1 MGKGYKNLRLNREE
15 IIDSVKSFFASKS
28 ELEAKVADVFEEKN
42 SENGQNRCIVNTNQG
57 EFFLD
62 VFFKKDGKTTLM
74 SNGGDSKFLTL
85 KEKLCDYI
93 VENCKNNENQASS
106 QVPWFT
112 AKKLTYEEVK
122 SVVELIKES
131 KFYKEELPHSE
142 GNGFPLW
149 KFRGV
154 QNESLTITY
163 YNKNNDGNGKLL
175 LQGKPE
181 LLFLES
187 IEIIT
192 QLFDT
197 DEISTKLNES
207 GFFESQI
214 DDSIIQN
221 DIFKLMPNSFDKLPS
236 DQLRKTVK
244 QALIFKNFKSNWV
257 DYTVYTF
264 NAYRALEGHLR
275 WILSELG
282 IDCLT
287 KLDSKGKPMPTSF
300 YMFDKVSSEGA
311 YSYILQSCY
320 HVNVESKYLTK
331 KEQFLTYIGELY
343 QILSDERN
351 SYFHWKKFEP
361 GLSLDETALIEDEVT
376 ARAIIAEC
384 LTKIE
389 EYYKLFY

>member
-1 MGKGYKNLRLNREE
+1 MAQQYKNLQMDREK
-15 IIDSVKSFFASKS
+15 IIASIKNFFDSKS
-28 ELEAKVADVFEEKN
+28 NLEARVSDNFKEL
-42 SENGQNRCIVNTNQG
+42 SETQKRCEVRTNQG
-57 EFFLD
+57 VFYLD
-62 VFFKKDGKTTLM
+62 VYFKKDGKTTLM
-74 SNGGDSKFLTL
+74 SSGGDSKFLQL
-85 KEKLCDYI
+85 KVELCDYI
-93 VENCKNNENQASS
+93 VETCNSNKS
-106 QVPWFT
+106 QQITQEPWFT
-112 AKKLTYEEVK
+112 AKKLTYEEVE

-131 KFYKEELPHSE
+131 KFYKEELSHSE

-275 WILSELG
+275 WLLQELN
-282 IDCLT
+282 IDWANKVNSNG
-287 KLDSKGKPMPTSF
+287 KLMPTSF
-300 YMFDKVSSEGA
+300 YMFDKISNGHTDIYVLQFA
-311 YSYILQSCY
+311 YHQ
-320 HVNVESKYLTK
+320 NVIDKYQAQKDT
-331 KEQFLTYIGELY
+331 FLVYIGNVY

-361 GLSLDETALIEDEVT
+361 GLSLDETALIEDEAT
-376 ARAIIAEC
+376 ARDIIVKC
-384 LTKIE
+384 LTIIE
-389 EYYKLFY
+389 EYYKIFY

>member
-1 MGKGYKNLRLNREE
+1 MAQQYKNLQMDREK
-15 IIDSVKSFFASKS
+15 IIASIKNFFDSKS
-28 ELEAKVADVFEEKN
+28 NLEARVSDNFKEL
-42 SENGQNRCIVNTNQG
+42 SETQKRCEVRTNQG
-57 EFFLD
+57 VFYLD
-62 VFFKKDGKTTLM
+62 VYFKKDGKTTLM
-74 SNGGDSKFLTL
+74 SSGGDRKFLQL
-85 KEKLCDYI
+85 KVELCDYI
-93 VENCKNNENQASS
+93 VETCNSNKS
-106 QVPWFT
+106 QQITQEPWFT
-112 AKKLTYEEVK
+112 AKKLTYEEVE

-131 KFYKEELPHSE
+131 KFYKEELSHSE

-275 WILSELG
+275 WLLQELN
-282 IDCLT
+282 IDWANKVNSNG
-287 KLDSKGKPMPTSF
+287 KLMPTSF
-300 YMFDKVSSEGA
+300 YMFDKISNGHTDIYVLQFA
-311 YSYILQSCY
+311 YHQ
-320 HVNVESKYLTK
+320 NVIDKYQAQKDT
-331 KEQFLTYIGELY
+331 FLVYIGNVY

-361 GLSLDETALIEDEVT
+361 GLSLDETALIEDEAT
-376 ARAIIAEC
+376 ARDIIVKC

-389 EYYKLFY
+389 EYYKIFY

>member
-1 MGKGYKNLRLNREE
+1 MAQQYKNLQMDREK
-15 IIDSVKSFFASKS
+15 IIASIKNFFDSKS
-28 ELEAKVADVFEEKN
+28 NLEARVSDNFKEL
-42 SENGQNRCIVNTNQG
+42 SETQKRCEVRTNQG
-57 EFFLD
+57 VFYLD
-62 VFFKKDGKTTLM
+62 VYFKKDGKTTLM
-74 SNGGDSKFLTL
+74 SSGGDSKFLQL
-85 KEKLCDYI
+85 KVELCDYI
-93 VENCKNNENQASS
+93 VETCNSNKS
-106 QVPWFT
+106 QQITQEPWFT
-112 AKKLTYEEVK
+112 AKKLTYEEVE

-131 KFYKEELPHSE
+131 KFYKEELSHSE

-244 QALIFKNFKSNWV
+244 QALIFTNFKSNWV

-275 WILSELG
+275 WLLQELN
-282 IDCLT
+282 IDWANKVNSNG
-287 KLDSKGKPMPTSF
+287 KLMPTSF
-300 YMFDKVSSEGA
+300 YMFDKISNGHTDIYVLQFA
-311 YSYILQSCY
+311 YHQ
-320 HVNVESKYLTK
+320 NVIDKYQAQKDT
-331 KEQFLTYIGELY
+331 FLVYIGNVY

-361 GLSLDETALIEDEVT
+361 GLSLDETALIEDEAT
-376 ARAIIAEC
+376 ARDIIVKC
-384 LTKIE
+384 LTIIE
-389 EYYKLFY
+389 EYYKIFY

>member
-1 MGKGYKNLRLNREE
+1 MGKGYKNLKLNREK
-15 IIDSVKSFFASKS
+15 IIDSVKSFFASKN
-28 ELEAKVADVFEEKN
+28 ELEAKVVDFFAEIN
-42 SENGQNRCIVNTNQG
+42 SINGQNRCIVNTNQG

-85 KEKLCDYI
+85 KEELCDYI
-93 VENCKNNENQASS
+93 VENCKNDENQASS

-112 AKKLTYEEVK
+112 AENLTNED
-122 SVVELIKES
+122 VETVISLIEDS
-131 KFYKEELPHSE
+131 EYYKEELSNSTR
-142 GNGFPLW
+142 NGYPAWTL
-149 KFRGV
+149 RGV
-154 QNESLTITY
+154 QGESLTITY

-187 IEIIT
+187 IEIII

-197 DEISTKLNES
+197 DEISTRLNES

-214 DDSIIQN
+214 DDSIIQD
-221 DIFKLMPNSFDKLPS
+221 DIFKLMPNSFNKLPS
-236 DQLRKTVK
+236 DKLKKTVK

-282 IDCLT
+282 IDGLT

-300 YMFDKVSSEGA
+300 YMFDKVSSKDA
-311 YSYILQSCY
+311 YSYVLQSCY
-320 HVNVESKYLTK
+320 HVNVESKYQTK
-331 KEQFLTYIGELY
+331 KGQFLTYIGELY

-351 SYFHWKKFEP
+351 SYFHWEKFSQ
-361 GLSLDETALIEDEVT
+361 GISLDETSFIEDEVT
-376 ARAIIAEC
+376 ARDIIIKC
-384 LTKIE
+384 LTQIE
-389 EYYKLFY
+389 KYYRIFY

>member
-28 ELEAKVADVFEEKN
+28 ELEAKVVDIFEEKN

-74 SNGGDSKFLTL
+74 SNGGDGKFLTL

-207 GFFESQI
+207 GFFKSQI

-236 DQLRKTVK
+236 DQLKKTVK
-244 QALIFKNFKSNWV
+244 QALIFKNFKSNFE

-264 NAYRALEGHLR
+264 PAYRALEGHLR
-275 WILSELG
+275 WILSELD
-282 IDCLT
+282 IDWLT

-300 YMFDKVSSEGA
+300 YMFDKVSSEGEC
-311 YSYILQSCY
+311 SYILQSCY

-361 GLSLDETALIEDEVT
+361 GLSLDETALIEDEKT
-376 ARAIIAEC
+376 ARYIIAEC

-389 EYYKLFY
+389 EYYKIFY